1 MKEIIENHIDKEDD
15 VINESIEALMK
26 NQFDLVVKWQ
36 RTNLSA

>member
-15 VINESIEALMK
+15 VINESIVALK
-26 NQFDLVVKWQ
+26 RNQSDLVVRWQ